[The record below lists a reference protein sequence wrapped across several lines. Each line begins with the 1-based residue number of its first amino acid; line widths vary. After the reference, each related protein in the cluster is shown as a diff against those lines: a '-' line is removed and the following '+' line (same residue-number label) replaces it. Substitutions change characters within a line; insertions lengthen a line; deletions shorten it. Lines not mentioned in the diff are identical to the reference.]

1 MRTYVLL
8 GVCGREIVGTKERWG
23 RRRHGEGRERRAGEG
38 GSEREKRDGEGGE
51 SGRRM
56 MRR

>member
-1 MRTYVLL
+1 M
-8 GVCGREIVGTKERWG
+8 GTKERWAE
-23 RRRHGEGRERRAGEG
+23 RRDGEGRERRAGEG

-56 MRR
+56 VRR